1 MTLAGHGRHHDGH
14 EQSHSAYGQGHDEE
28 HRQGETQEWHGRG
41 HGEYSH
47 AHPSNL
53 GQPPHEPAHF
63 AEMHGF
69 EAPEAHQAA
78 FFVPHH

>member
-41 HGEYSH
+41 HGEYNH
-47 AHPSNL
+47 AQPSSL

-69 EAPEAHQAA
+69 EAPEAHPAA